1 MADLAAAPSRSKF
14 SVDEERL
21 LLLVW
26 FVVLGLAWWRFA
38 AISGGRTFQYDEWN
52 FVLNR
57 WRFEIDSFLRPH
69 NSHLSLLPAA
79 IFFVLFRTA
88 GLDNYGVY
96 QAAGYLT
103 HFTVATLLL
112 HLAMRRIGIR
122 AALPVATAFVLLGSG
137 AENSLWPFQIGSM
150 ASLAGFLLALVAL
163 DSDDYRAPR
172 LVATGLCVS
181 LASAGFGV
189 VAVAGV
195 ALEVVLLRRVRK
207 YAVSVLVPASLW
219 FVWYVS
225 YGTSE
230 MQGENIPRVPEYLH
244 ESYAGAVA
252 ALVRAPLAWGFVVAW
267 LLLVALLVVVVRRP
281 LQHLRVV
288 TLAAT
293 ISAYWVLTAL
303 SRAQYWAPLSSR
315 YVYLAAPILLLLV
328 VELARWV
335 DRRTAAAGLLVFAAW
350 SVTSTWEAM
359 SAHARWLREWGES
372 VGMEL
377 RVLDS
382 RLDVAPG
389 DYRPDS
395 LRAPDIYAD
404 PYRAAIT
411 GLSSSPA
418 FDDAGSAAASR
429 AARADADRVLYE
441 LGAIT
446 IETAETAV
454 VCDPATES
462 AGELLL
468 RPGSQLVMLTTGPA
482 EIGLRALGDEPL
494 PATRV
499 QAPGDRAVRVTVD
512 ARLPEEQWRLM
523 LLSADA
529 RACFGS

>member
-1 MADLAAAPSRSKF
+1 
-14 SVDEERL
+14 
-21 LLLVW
+21 
-26 FVVLGLAWWRFA
+26 VVLGLAWWRFA
-38 AISGGRTFQYDEWN
+38 AISGSRTFQYDEWN

-57 WRFEIDSFLRPH
+57 WRFELDSFLRPH
-69 NSHLSLLPAA
+69 NSHLSLLPAVV
-79 IFFVLFRTA
+79 FFVLFRTV

-112 HLAMRRIGIR
+112 HLAMCRVGIR
-122 AALPVATAFVLLGSG
+122 AALPVATAFLLLGTA

-150 ASLAGFLLALVAL
+150 ASLAGFLLALIAL
-163 DSDDYRAPR
+163 DRDDHRSRGLLAI
-172 LVATGLCVS
+172 GLCVS
-181 LASAGFGV
+181 LASAGFGI

-195 ALEVVLLRRVRK
+195 ALEAALRRRARE
-207 YAVSVLVPASLW
+207 YAAAVLVPASLW
-219 FVWYVS
+219 FLWYLF

-230 MQGENIPRVPEYLH
+230 MQGENISRVPEYLH

-267 LLLVALLVVVVRRP
+267 LLLVALLIAVIRQP
-281 LQHLRVV
+281 QYHLRVV

-293 ISAYWVLTAL
+293 IAAYWVFTAL
-303 SRAQYWAPLSSR
+303 SRAQHWAPLSSR
-315 YVYLAAPILLLLV
+315 YVYLAAPILLLLL
-328 VELARWV
+328 VELARLV
-335 DRRTAAAGLLVFAAW
+335 DRRAAAAGLLVFAAW

-359 SAHARWLREWGES
+359 SAHARWLREWGDS

-389 DYRPDS
+389 NYQPDS
-395 LRAPDIYAD
+395 LRAPDVYAD
-404 PYRAAIT
+404 SYRAAID

-418 FDDAGSAAASR
+418 SDDAGSAAASR

-446 IETAETAV
+446 IETAETSV

-462 AGELLL
+462 AGALLL
-468 RPGSQLVMLTTGPA
+468 RQGSQLVMLTTGPA

-499 QAPGDRAVRVTVD
+499 QAPGDRALRVTVD
-512 ARLPEEQWRLM
+512 ARLPEEQWRLI